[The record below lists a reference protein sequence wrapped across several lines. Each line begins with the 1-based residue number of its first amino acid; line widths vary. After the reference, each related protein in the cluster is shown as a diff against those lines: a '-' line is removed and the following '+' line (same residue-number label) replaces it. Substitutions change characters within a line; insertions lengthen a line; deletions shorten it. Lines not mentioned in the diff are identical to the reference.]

1 MPLNDQ
7 DRPSPAADADGLRDG
22 AADASCTSPA
32 GRSETNQSLRQANAR
47 LLEVQRLARLGD
59 WRLEVGS
66 GQLYWS
72 PQVYDILGLDP
83 TRAPP
88 APEADPDL
96 IHPDDRLVYEADI
109 ARALRD
115 GTPYAHELHILRPD
129 GTPCQVQ
136 ALGHVECDAAGQP
149 AVLYGTVQDITD
161 RKGVQQHLDFLAH
174 HDALTG
180 LPNRV
185 LLEDRLD
192 HAIRRARREG
202 GRLAL
207 LFIDLDGFKAVNDT
221 LGHAVGDR
229 VLAAVAARLGE
240 RLRAADTLARLGGDE
255 FLVLLDGET
264 DASGAASAAESCLRE
279 LTSPLLI
286 DANDI
291 HLSASIGIAL
301 YPTDGTDAATLLQSA
316 DLAMYRAK
324 QRGRR
329 QYQFHAPELTAAI
342 QEQHLLETALRGAL
356 ARGELAV
363 HYQPQ
368 IDLTDGG
375 LCGVEALVRWTH
387 PALGVVAPA
396 RFIAVA
402 ERLGLISDLGDW
414 VLHTACCQLAAWRAR
429 GLRIPGIAVNVAG
442 QQLERATLLP
452 TVRRVL
458 EETGLAPRDL
468 DLEVT
473 ESVIM
478 GHNPRVITA
487 LSDLHALGVR
497 LAVDDFGTGSSAL
510 GRINRLPIDRLKV
523 HGSFIRDIGRGPREE
538 AIIRALI
545 GLGRD
550 LGLEVLAMGVEREV
564 QTQVLEAA
572 GCRFAQ
578 GYLLCPPMDAAP
590 LGVHLARW
598 AGLEP

>member
-1 MPLNDQ
+1 MPPDHQ
-7 DRPSPAADADGLRDG
+7 ERPPPTADADRLRDG
-22 AADASCTSPA
+22 AAAAPTF
-32 GRSETNQSLRQANAR
+32 SEADQALLQANAR
-47 LLEVQRLARLGD
+47 LLEAQRLARLGD
-59 WRLEVGS
+59 WRLEIGS
-66 GQLYWS
+66 GRLHWS
-72 PQVYDILGLDP
+72 PQVYAILGLDP
-83 TRAPP
+83 SQAPP

-96 IHPDDRLVYEADI
+96 IHPDDRPVYAADI
-109 ARALRD
+109 ARALTD
-115 GTPYAHELHILRPD
+115 ATPYAHELRILRPD
-129 GTPCQVQ
+129 GTTCQVQ
-136 ALGHVECDAAGQP
+136 ALGHVECDTAGRP
-149 AVLYGTVQDITD
+149 ATLYGTLQDITD
-161 RKGVQQHLDFLAH
+161 RRQAQQRLDFLAH
-174 HDALTG
+174 HDVLTG

-185 LLEDRLD
+185 LLEDRLA
-192 HAIRRARREG
+192 HAIRRTHREG

-207 LFIDLDGFKAVNDT
+207 LFIDLDGFKEVNDT
-221 LGHAVGDR
+221 LGHALGDR
-229 VLAAVAARLGE
+229 VLTAAGARLAE
-240 RLRAADTLARLGGDE
+240 RLRAADTLARHGGDE

-264 DASGAASAAESCLRE
+264 DAAGAATAAQSCLQE
-279 LTSPLLI
+279 LTTPLAI
-286 DANDI
+286 DGNVI

-301 YPTDGTDAATLLQSA
+301 YPADGTDAETLLQSA

-324 QRGRR
+324 QRGRGH
-329 QYQFHAPELTAAI
+329 YQFHAPEMTAAT

-375 LCGVEALVRWTH
+375 VCGVEALVRWTH
-387 PALGVVAPA
+387 PELGVIAPA
-396 RFIAVA
+396 RVIAVA

-414 VLHTACCQLAAWRAR
+414 ILCTACRQLAAWHAG
-429 GLRIPGIAVNVAG
+429 GLRIPRIAVNVSG

-452 TVRRVL
+452 TVRHVL
-458 EETGLAPRDL
+458 EETGLAPGDL

-487 LSDLHALGVR
+487 LSDLRALGVR
-497 LAVDDFGTGSSAL
+497 LTVDDFGTGSSAL

-523 HGSFIRDIGRGPREE
+523 HGSFIREIGRGPREE

-564 QTQVLEAA
+564 QSQVLEAV

-590 LGVHLARW
+590 LGELLAHW
-598 AGLEP
+598 AGLEQ